1 MKGAEALTGITLA
14 DYGVDER
21 LGFLPGVEPLRR
33 LPDDYAEWDEIA
45 AAMPKLLRMGR
56 ARHLLEQVPPLDTTA
71 LRTPAE
77 VERAMLLLS
86 YFAHGYLN
94 DSGPPRS
101 SIPANIAVPWH
112 AVATRLGRP
121 PILAYASHQL
131 HNWGRIDPSGPVEL
145 DNLLRLQD
153 FLGGMDDDWFVMAHV
168 AIEAAAAPGLVAMVR
183 AQDAVHSGD
192 LDAAAVHL
200 RAVATSIGAMRAT
213 LTRLPERCDPY
224 IYYNRVRLFLFG
236 SKNNPAFP
244 DGIVYEGVE
253 EYGGAPRY
261 FSGETGAQS
270 AIIPFHAEALGI
282 GHQHDPLND
291 FMLEL
296 RDYIP
301 PRHRAFIEEVGPR
314 VDLRGAVLSRRPA
327 GAVAAYNACIEA
339 MRGFH
344 ELHLRYAA
352 SYVHRQGRKSGDTSG
367 AVSGAASSANDNE
380 TGTGGTPFMKYLK
393 LHLDNIS
400 AHAVEVS

>member
-1 MKGAEALTGITLA
+1 
-14 DYGVDER
+14 
-21 LGFLPGVEPLRR
+21 
-33 LPDDYAEWDEIA
+33 
-45 AAMPKLLRMGR
+45 
-56 ARHLLEQVPPLDTTA
+56 
-71 LRTPAE
+71 
-77 VERAMLLLS
+77 
-86 YFAHGYLN
+86 
-94 DSGPPRS
+94 
-101 SIPANIAVPWH
+101 
-112 AVATRLGRP
+112 
-121 PILAYASHQL
+121 
-131 HNWGRIDPSGPVEL
+131 
-145 DNLLRLQD
+145 
-153 FLGGMDDDWFVMAHV
+153 MDDDWFVMAHV

-200 RAVATSIGAMRAT
+200 RAVATSIDAMRAT

-253 EYGGAPRY
+253 EYSGAAQY

-282 GHQHDPLND
+282 EHQNDPLND
-291 FMLEL
+291 FMMSL

-301 PRHRAFIEEVGPR
+301 PRHRAFIEEIGPR
-314 VDLRGAVLSRRPA
+314 VDLRGAVLSRRPTE
-327 GAVAAYNACIEA
+327 AVAAYNACIEA
-339 MRGFH
+339 MRNFH
-344 ELHLRYAA
+344 DLHLRYAA
-352 SYVHRQGRKSGDTSG
+352 SYVHKQGRTSN
-367 AVSGAASSANDNE
+367 ANDNE

-400 AHAVEVS
+400 AHAIEVS

>member
-1 MKGAEALTGITLA
+1 MLTRITLA
-14 DYGVDER
+14 DYELDEQV
-21 LGFLPGVEPLRR
+21 GFLPGVEPLRR
-33 LPDDYAEWDEIA
+33 LPDAFAEWDEIA

-56 ARHLLEQVPPLDTTA
+56 ARDLLKQVPPLDTA
-71 LRTPAE
+71 RLRTPAE

-94 DSGPPRS
+94 DSDPPMS

-112 AVATRLGRP
+112 TVATRLGRP
-121 PILAYASHQL
+121 PILAYASQQL
-131 HNWGRIDPSGPVEL
+131 HNWGRIDPTGPVEL
-145 DNLLRLQD
+145 ANLLRLQD
-153 FLGGMDDDWFVMAHV
+153 FLGSMDDDWFVLVHV

-183 AQDAVHSGD
+183 AQDAVSTGD
-192 LDAAAVHL
+192 LDAAAAHL
-200 RAVATSIGAMRAT
+200 RAVAASIGVMSNT
-213 LTRLPERCDPY
+213 LARMPERCDPY
-224 IYYNRVRLFLFG
+224 IYYHRVRLFLFG

-244 DGIVYEGVE
+244 DGIGYEGVA
-253 EYGGAPRY
+253 EYGGERQF

-282 GHQHDPLND
+282 EHQHDPLND
-291 FMLEL
+291 FMLSL

-327 GAVAAYNACIEA
+327 EAVAAYNACIEA
-339 MRGFH
+339 MRAFH

-352 SYVHRQGRKSGDTSG
+352 SYVHKQGRTSS
-367 AVSGAASSANDNE
+367 ANSSANDNE

-400 AHAVEVS
+400 AHAIEVR

>member
-1 MKGAEALTGITLA
+1 MLTRIKLA
-14 DYGVDER
+14 DYGVDED

-33 LPDDYAEWDEIA
+33 LPGAYAEWEEIA

-56 ARHLLEQVPPLDTTA
+56 ARDLLKRVPALDTA
-71 LRTPAE
+71 PLRTTAE
-77 VERAMLLLS
+77 LERAMLLLS

-94 DSGPPRS
+94 DTDPPLS

-131 HNWGRIDPSGPVEL
+131 HNWGRIDPAGPVEPN
-145 DNLLRLQD
+145 NLLRLQD
-153 FLGGMDDDWFVMAHV
+153 FLGGMDDDWFVMIHV
-168 AIEAAAAPGLVAMVR
+168 AIEAAAAPGLIAMVR
-183 AQDAVHSGD
+183 TQDAVMDGD

-200 RAVATSIGAMRAT
+200 RAVAASFDTMHDT
-213 LTRLPERCDPY
+213 LERMPERCDPY

-236 SKNNPAFP
+236 WKNNPAFP
-244 DGIVYEGVE
+244 EGIVYEGVE
-253 EYGGAPRY
+253 EYGNTPQQ

-270 AIIPFHAEALGI
+270 AVIPFHAEALGI
-282 GHQHDPLND
+282 EHQNDPLND
-291 FMLEL
+291 YMLSL
-296 RDYIP
+296 RDYLP

-314 VDLRGAVLSRRPA
+314 VDLRGALLARRPA
-327 GAVAAYNACIEA
+327 EAVAAYNACIA
-339 MRGFH
+339 GMRRFH

-352 SYVHRQGRKSGDTSG
+352 SYVHKQGRTSQ
-367 AVSGAASSANDNE
+367 ANDNE

-393 LHLDNIS
+393 LHLDNIGT
-400 AHAVEVS
+400 HAIEVP